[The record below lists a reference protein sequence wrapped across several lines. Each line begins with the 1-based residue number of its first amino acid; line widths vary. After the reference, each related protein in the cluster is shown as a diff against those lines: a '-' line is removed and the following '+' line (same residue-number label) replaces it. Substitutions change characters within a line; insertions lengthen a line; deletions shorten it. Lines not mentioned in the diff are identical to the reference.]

1 MRRLIVNADDFGYTQ
16 DVNQGIV
23 EGHRYGILT
32 ATTLMAN
39 GNAFENAVELAH
51 QTPSLDVGCHVV
63 LVEGSSVRDPSRQ
76 LPQTLKQL
84 IQALIRR
91 DFPVYEEISAQV
103 QKLIRAGIHPTHID
117 SHKHTHLLPPVL
129 EAVAK
134 VAREFDI
141 QWVRRPF
148 DFGIDNKARLVKR
161 TVAMGMGLMRPRF
174 ATALNGL
181 RTTDHFTGFQVT
193 GALNDERLA
202 HTLEQLPEGL
212 TEFMCHPGRLGPEL
226 RNARTRLKESRAIE
240 LAALVSPKTRSALER
255 HGIELVS
262 FRGI

>member
-1 MRRLIVNADDFGYTQ
+1 MRRLIVNADDFGYTH

-23 EGHRYGILT
+23 EGHHNGIVT

-39 GNAFENAVELAH
+39 GNAFENAVALA
-51 QTPSLDVGCHVV
+51 QDTPTLDVGCQRG

-129 EAVAK
+129 VSRGEVEGS
-134 VAREFDI
+134 ARFDI
-141 QWVRRPF
+141 QREVF
-148 DFGIDNKARLVKR
+148 
-161 TVAMGMGLMRPRF
+161 
-174 ATALNGL
+174 LN
-181 RTTDHFTGFQVT
+181 
-193 GALNDERLA
+193 
-202 HTLEQLPEGL
+202 
-212 TEFMCHPGRLGPEL
+212 
-226 RNARTRLKESRAIE
+226 
-240 LAALVSPKTRSALER
+240 
-255 HGIELVS
+255 
-262 FRGI
+262 FRVHKHKCRG